1 MSTDLSLDRR
11 RFIHLGSA
19 ATFFLAITGKAAA
32 RPLRAQ
38 VTEEIAVA
46 SVGYWAAAPR
56 AMSRFRSSSA
66 PYLVPAQSLLS
77 GDPRF
82 FRAGARVGVW
92 GFWRVEEARTR
103 PASFELDVLYDSEE
117 GKIPFHAW
125 SFRRDASQR
134 GSRGQRVTF
143 NAPVDALG
151 TLDFIVRHGASEQ
164 LLPFTVNTAD
174 AVPLRPGYYFIA
186 FAEGDAPL
194 AIDWTR
200 VRLREGARPGAFDES
215 GESLLVTEGSFGE
228 LVPVAFNYLVVYVD
242 FPKD

>member
-1 MSTDLSLDRR
+1 MSVDLSLDRR
-11 RFIHLGSA
+11 HFIRLGSA
-19 ATFFLAITGKAAA
+19 ATFFMALSGKAIA
-32 RPLRAQ
+32 RPLRAR

-46 SVGYWAAAPR
+46 SVGYWGGAPR
-56 AMSRFRSSSA
+56 AVSRFRSSSA
-66 PYLVPAQSLLS
+66 PYLVPAQSLLT

-134 GSRGQRVTF
+134 GTRGQRVTF
-143 NAPVDALG
+143 NAPVDAMG
-151 TLDFIVRHGASEQ
+151 TLDFIVRHDASEQ
-164 LLPFTVNTAD
+164 LLPFTVNSAD

-186 FAEGDAPL
+186 FAEGNEPL

-215 GESLLVTEGSFGE
+215 GESLLVTEGAFGDPAP
-228 LVPVAFNYLVVYVD
+228 VPFNYLVVYVD
-242 FPKD
+242 FPQE